1 MPVLDGST
9 VRELLTAEVM
19 TLAAIRTMEQPEL
32 IARAKEELLKKNGG
46 KYVCP
51 LPDYIQ
57 PPIETY

>member
-1 MPVLDGST
+1 MI
-9 VRELLTAEVM
+9 RAAEVM

-32 IARAKEELLKKNGG
+32 IAKAKEELLKKNGG